1 MAASSKHVKTFK
13 DFFYERKKHSTSAAH
28 KNVDWESRKAQWL
41 LAVDQL
47 YRLVDELIV
56 RNFQASGIQVSTRK
70 EEVKIYEDYIGS
82 YLTSN
87 YIIEAEGI
95 AIKFFPV
102 GTIIIGAFGRVNMLL
117 PNETV
122 GLVLQNWNTWRIITG
137 IGSAMKLVDFNE
149 GQLVKLLQENI

>member
-1 MAASSKHVKTFK
+1 M
-13 DFFYERKKHSTSAAH
+13 
-28 KNVDWESRKAQWL
+28 
-41 LAVDQL
+41 AVDQL

-82 YLTSN
+82 YLMSN
-87 YIIEAEGI
+87 YIIEADGI